1 MFVSPGAMVCV
12 PCFVIPA
19 LLFLFRMVIQPL
31 VYRIWGRRMQE
42 PALSCPMPQK
52 KKIKSDSE
60 GSSSTAKELETNAG
74 DGSKKLD

>member
-1 MFVSPGAMVCV
+1 MVCV

-19 LLFLFRMVIQPL
+19 LLFIFRMVIQPL

-52 KKIKSDSE
+52 KKNLNTADNDS
-60 GSSSTAKELETNAG
+60 SCPMNSTKEIDESVGEEN
-74 DGSKKLD
+74 KKQN